1 MLGVTKMKPEDKA
14 AIKAAG
20 TTALVAGVFATMI
33 ANPVAWAAVGLG
45 AYRMGKLARDHTK
58 DQQRNKWFDLN
69 HSKSNH
75 VNPNASRT

>member
-1 MLGVTKMKPEDKA
+1 MKPEDKA

-20 TTALVAGVFATMI
+20 TTVLVAGVFATMI

-58 DQQRNKWFDLN
+58 DQQRNK
-69 HSKSNH
+69 
-75 VNPNASRT
+75 